1 VELVRPVC
9 NIGIGKLGACEKHLP
24 LLKSADN
31 VYVLK
36 FHTKQHFAST
46 IGTRKTSG
54 GADIDGKGVF

>member
-1 VELVRPVC
+1 VKLVRPVC

-24 LLKSADN
+24 LLENADN

-46 IGTRKTSG
+46 IGTERLVE
-54 GADIDGKGVF
+54 API